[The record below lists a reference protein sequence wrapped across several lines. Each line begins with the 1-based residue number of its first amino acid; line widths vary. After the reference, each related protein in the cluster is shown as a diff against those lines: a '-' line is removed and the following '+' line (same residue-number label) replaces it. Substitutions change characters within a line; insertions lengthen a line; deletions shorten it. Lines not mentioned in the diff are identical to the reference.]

1 MSRAVRHRYQGREQ
15 GPVQQEGEVVDRRR
29 LGRYWG
35 ITVTAGEIAS
45 RCEPGQFV
53 NVAVDIAGTLL
64 RRPFSLAGA
73 SPSGPVAGTIDI
85 VVDAHGPGTDALG
98 RVRTGDR
105 LTLMGP
111 LGRPFPM
118 PQRRVSAV
126 LVGGGYG
133 AAPLYFLGNRLRSA
147 GHKIGFVI
155 GAADQSRIVDPIVPK
170 RMATLT
176 MFTTEDGSMGE
187 QGRVTDV
194 LRKAL
199 ATTDAEVVYACGP
212 NGMLAAVSAVSESL
226 GIPCQV
232 AVEEHMACGVGV
244 CMTCVMPIRD
254 RRGEVHNRR
263 VCLDGPVFTSTRI
276 AWQESRYVAPAGSD
290 DDGGGSDP
298 VDAPAR
304 TPTPTTPAVGNS
316 TTPAPAPAGRADR
329 SPPGADPTSSDT
341 ERPPGTKRTSDRPS
355 SDRQS
360 PDRPSSDRQSPD
372 RPSSDR
378 QSSDRRS
385 GDRTPPGEARGPGDG
400 SWIGG

>member
-1 MSRAVRHRYQGREQ
+1 MSRAVRHRYQGREE

-53 NVAVDIAGTLL
+53 NVAIDIAGTLL

-105 LTLMGP
+105 LTVMGP

-133 AAPLYFLGNRLRSA
+133 AAPLYYLGNRLRAA

-187 QGRVTDV
+187 RGRVTDV
-194 LRKAL
+194 LHKAL
-199 ATTDAEVVYACGP
+199 VSTDAEVVYACGP
-212 NGMLAAVSAVSESL
+212 NGMLAAVSAVSEDL
-226 GIPCQV
+226 GVPCQV
-232 AVEEHMACGVGV
+232 AVEERMACGVGV
-244 CMTCVMPIRD
+244 CMTCVLPIRD
-254 RRGEVHNRR
+254 RHGDVHNRR

-276 AWQESRYVAPAGSD
+276 AWGESRYVASTPPHDNSADSGPDDPPTQGS
-290 DDGGGSDP
+290 
-298 VDAPAR
+298 A
-304 TPTPTTPAVGNS
+304 PTPAAPPVVQS
-316 TTPAPAPAGRADR
+316 PAPAAQRAPSRPDPKPTGSDSAG
-329 SPPGADPTSSDT
+329 SPS
-341 ERPPGTKRTSDRPS
+341 RHQRGTH
-355 SDRQS
+355 QQA
-360 PDRPSSDRQSPD
+360 PDGSR
-372 RPSSDR
+372 
-378 QSSDRRS
+378 
-385 GDRTPPGEARGPGDG
+385 PGDG
-400 SWIGG
+400 AWIDG